1 MRTKATVEFCGESYP
16 ISPGE
21 PLLIGR
27 EGGLAIDD
35 NPYLHRAFLEI
46 ADADALWWLSNVGST
61 LAATIA
67 DEHGMMQAWLAPGAR
82 LPLVF
87 ERSVVWFT
95 AGSTTYEF
103 DVLLSDPPFQPQ
115 ATVAS
120 PPAGSGVATVGR
132 MVFTTNQKRLILAL
146 CEAMLRRGV
155 RGTGAVPSSAEAA
168 ARLGWPLT
176 RFNRKLDNV
185 CDKLARAGIRG
196 LHGEPGQVASNRR
209 ARLVEYALAARLVT
223 RDDFYLLDQPD
234 LSAELKDDDE

>member
-16 ISPGE
+16 ISQGE

-35 NPYLHRAFLEI
+35 NPYLHRAFLQI
-46 ADADALWWLSNVGST
+46 ADTDGLWWLSNVGST
-61 LAATIA
+61 LTATIA

-87 ERSVVWFT
+87 ERSIVWFT
-95 AGSTTYEF
+95 AGSATYEF
-103 DVLLSDPPFQPQ
+103 DVVLSDPPFQPRP
-115 ATVAS
+115 TLLS
-120 PPAGSGVATVGR
+120 PSTGTATVGR
-132 MVFTTNQKRLILAL
+132 MVFTANQKRLILSL
-146 CEAMLRRGV
+146 CEPMLRRGV
-155 RGTGAVPSSAEAA
+155 RGVGGVPSSADAA

-196 LHGEPGQVASNRR
+196 VHGEPGRIASNRR

-223 RDDFYLLDQPD
+223 RDDLYLLDQPD
-234 LSAELKDDDE
+234 LSVELKDDDE